1 MDGAD
6 PSELIP
12 DFETEIEAEKMN
24 LSGYAYESNSAA
36 SGGGCVS
43 ANSSGA
49 GTARARFTGASGRY
63 VLKVSYFDENDGAAV
78 FKLYV
83 NNELKGEWTADSDLG
98 SASADSLTLTTYT
111 AVLELTQGDIIE
123 IEGRKNNYDS
133 ARLDKLE
140 LEMIS
145 DIEISEPVASDGR
158 VTVGIKNNANETK
171 TAALILAGYEND
183 TLKDITIDE
192 QDLVPDSVTELSAD
206 IPETEVYRMFIW
218 DGLGSMRPLYI
229 QRFTDLV

>member
-1 MDGAD
+1 M
-6 PSELIP
+6 
-12 DFETEIEAEKMN
+12 
-24 LSGYAYESNSAA
+24 
-36 SGGGCVS
+36 
-43 ANSSGA
+43 
-49 GTARARFTGASGRY
+49 
-63 VLKVSYFDENDGAAV
+63 

-83 NNELKGEWTADSDLG
+83 NNELKGKWTADSDLG

-192 QDLVPDSVTELSAD
+192 QELVPDSVTELSAD

-229 QRFTDLV
+229 QRFTDFV

>member
-1 MDGAD
+1 M
-6 PSELIP
+6 
-12 DFETEIEAEKMN
+12 
-24 LSGYAYESNSAA
+24 
-36 SGGGCVS
+36 
-43 ANSSGA
+43 
-49 GTARARFTGASGRY
+49 
-63 VLKVSYFDENDGAAV
+63 

-83 NNELKGEWTADSDLG
+83 NNELKGEWTTDSDLG

-111 AVLELTQGDIIE
+111 VVLELTQGDIIE

-192 QDLVPDSVTELSAD
+192 QELVPDSVTELSTD

-229 QRFTDLV
+229 QRFTDFV